1 MRFLINTVG
10 SQFVWDAA
18 VLFVKT
24 VAILF
29 AVELIRRALAHFNER
44 QRPRRPQISGPIHVR
59 LMNP

>member
-1 MRFLINTVG
+1 MRFLINTVD

-18 VLFVKT
+18 VLVKT

-29 AVELIRRALAHFNER
+29 AVELIRRALAHFNEH